1 MRRHLLAVELD
12 SDMDL
17 TTLAS
22 RRVQIEA
29 IANNRYR
36 WSLPSAPRP
45 AIGLVCRQCR
55 SAHGLLHPHRRVVH
69 KQIDEGHDQP
79 ESLRTSQRAHSAQC
93 DK

>member
-36 WSLPSAPRP
+36 VSPQLRLYKCEGSSFVGRYLRRRAPQLTWYAGNASRP
-45 AIGLVCRQCR
+45 TGYFT
-55 SAHGLLHPHRRVVH
+55 
-69 KQIDEGHDQP
+69 
-79 ESLRTSQRAHSAQC
+79 RT
-93 DK
+93 DV

>member
-1 MRRHLLAVELD
+1 MRSHLLAVELD

-36 WSLPSAPRP
+36 VSPLLKLYKCESSSFVGRYLCRRAPQLGWYAGNASRP
-45 AIGLVCRQCR
+45 TGYFTTGNV
-55 SAHGLLHPHRRVVH
+55 
-69 KQIDEGHDQP
+69 
-79 ESLRTSQRAHSAQC
+79 
-93 DK
+93 

>member
-36 WSLPSAPRP
+36 VSP
-45 AIGLVCRQCR
+45 
-55 SAHGLLHPHRRVVH
+55 LLRRKLAANPNGARFH
-69 KQIDEGHDQP
+69 
-79 ESLRTSQRAHSAQC
+79 A
-93 DK
+93 